1 MPVAKSLPIDAVLP
15 DLRAAL
21 AAHAAVVLEAPPG
34 AGKTTRVPLALLD
47 EPWLA
52 GQSIMML
59 EPRRLAARGAAT
71 YMAAELGEEAGG
83 VVGYRVRFENRVSN
97 GTRVEVVTEGILT
110 RRLQH
115 DPELVGVGLVIFDE
129 FHERNLHSDLA
140 LALCRDVQRGLR
152 EDLKILVM
160 SATLDGERIAALLD
174 APLVRSQGRS
184 HPVEV
189 RYLAG
194 SAAAPR
200 PGEMAQAVAR
210 AVASAARETEG
221 DVLVFL
227 PGAGEIRRVEE
238 LLAEGAT
245 PPGAPLIYPLYG
257 DLPLER
263 QQAAIVPDPQGRRK
277 VILATP
283 IAETSLTIEGVTT
296 VIDSGWQRVPRF
308 DPPSGLTRLE
318 TVRVSR
324 ASAEQRLGRAGRL
337 GPGVCLRLW
346 GDSTQ
351 RGLIPYDVP
360 EILEADLAP
369 LALELALWG
378 VRDAATLTWLDQP
391 PAAALAQGRELLQQL
406 EALDD
411 SGRITPLGREM
422 AALPLH
428 PRLSHMLL
436 RGRQMGLGA
445 LACDVAA
452 VIAERDV
459 PRTLEGERRCDFALR
474 VEALRTQRSHGNA
487 GTRHYGA
494 VRAARQWRDLLGVE
508 AQDGEAAETSIGLL
522 LAHAY
527 PDRIGQRRIEGE
539 GRYLLANGRG
549 ARLLQECAGGPPLLV
564 AASVDGKGEEGRIF
578 LAAPLDEGDLERHLG
593 ARLAWK
599 DTVRWDRQTQTV
611 LARQERRFGAL
622 VLAQRPLPPASAQ
635 EALVQ
640 AMVEGV
646 RDLGV
651 EALPWNEES
660 RQLQARIASLR
671 CWQPEAAWPDF
682 TDTALLASLDEWLAP
697 YLSGI
702 TRRDHLARLD
712 LPAIL
717 KARLDWE
724 QQQQLE
730 RLAPAHLAVPSGSR
744 KRIEYSPDGAP
755 PVLAVKLQELFGLAQ
770 TPSVADGKV
779 AVMLHLLSPGQ
790 RPIQVTRDLRSFW
803 DNTYPEVRKELK
815 GRYPKH
821 PWPDD
826 PWNAVPT
833 ARAKARF

>member
-1 MPVAKSLPIDAVLP
+1 MTKPLPIDAVLP
-15 DLRAAL
+15 ELRAAL
-21 AAHAAVVLEAPPG
+21 AGHGAVVLEAPPG
-34 AGKTTRVPLALLD
+34 AGKTTRIPLALLD

-52 GQSIMML
+52 GQALLML

-71 YMAAELGEEAGG
+71 YMAGELGEEPGER
-83 VVGYRVRFENRVSN
+83 VGYRVRFESRVSKR
-97 GTRVEVVTEGILT
+97 TRIEVVTEGILT

-115 DPELVGVGLVIFDE
+115 DPELAGVGLVIFDE

-140 LALCRDVQRGLR
+140 LALCHDVQRGLR

-160 SATLDGERIAALLD
+160 SATLDGRRIAALLD
-174 APLVRSQGRS
+174 APVVRSLGRS

-189 RYLAG
+189 RYLPG
-194 SAAAPR
+194 PGAASR

-210 AVASAARETEG
+210 AVARAAGETAG
-221 DVLVFL
+221 DILVFL

-238 LLAEGAT
+238 LLAEGTAL
-245 PPGAPLIYPLYG
+245 PGAPLVHSLHG
-257 DLPLER
+257 SLPFER
-263 QQAAIVPDPQGRRK
+263 QQAAIAPDPRGRRK
-277 VILATP
+277 VILSTP

-346 GDSTQ
+346 GESTQ

-369 LALELALWG
+369 LVLELALWG
-378 VRDAATLTWLDQP
+378 VSEAATLTWLDPP

-411 SGRITPLGREM
+411 TGRITPLGREM

-428 PRLSHMLL
+428 PRLTHMLL
-436 RGRQMGLGA
+436 RGREMGLGA

-452 VIAERDV
+452 IIAERDV
-459 PRTLEGERRCDFALR
+459 LRTLEGERRCDFALR
-474 VEALRTQRSHGNA
+474 VEALRTQRSHANA

-494 VRAARQWRDLLGVE
+494 ARAARQWRELLGVE
-508 AQDGEAAETSIGLL
+508 ARDGEVAETTIGLL

-527 PDRIGQRRIEGE
+527 PDRIGQRRAEGD

-549 ARLLQECAGGPPLLV
+549 ARLLPECAGGPPLLV

-578 LAAPLDEGDLERHLG
+578 LAAPLDGDDFERHLG

-622 VLAQRPLPPASAQ
+622 VLAQRPLPPGSAQ
-635 EALVQ
+635 EAQVR
-640 AMVEGV
+640 AMADGI
-646 RDLGV
+646 RDLGL

-671 CWQPEAAWPDF
+671 AWQPDAGWPDF
-682 TDTALLASLDEWLAP
+682 TDATLLASLDDWLAP
-697 YLSGI
+697 YLDGV
-702 TRRDHLARLD
+702 TRRDHLTRLD

-717 KARLDWE
+717 KARLDWD
-724 QQQQLE
+724 QQQALE
-730 RLAPAHLAVPSGSR
+730 RLAPNHLAVPSGSR
-744 KRIEYSPDGAP
+744 KRLEYSLDGAP
-755 PVLAVKLQELFGLAQ
+755 PVLAVKLQELFGLAR
-770 TPSVADGKV
+770 TPTVADGKV

-790 RPIQVTRDLRSFW
+790 RPIQVTRDLKSFW

-826 PWNAVPT
+826 PWNAMPT
-833 ARAKARF
+833 ARAKARS